1 MDEISDRLNQLVIDL
16 PAKLERLEQMARKPS
31 QEVMQLAFFP
41 LIPRQAKPIIRK
53 TQEQHVG
60 CGT

>member
-16 PAKLERLEQMARKPS
+16 PATLERLEQMARKPS
-31 QEVMQLAFFP
+31 QAVMQLAFFP
-41 LIPRQAKPIIRK
+41 LMPRQVPPVIRG
-53 TQEQHVG
+53 TPTQHVG

>member
-1 MDEISDRLNQLVIDL
+1 MNKISDRLNQLVSDL
-16 PAKLERLEQMARKPS
+16 PAKLDRLEQMARKPS
-31 QEVMQLAFFP
+31 QETMQLAFYP
-41 LIPRQAKPIIRK
+41 LMPRQAKPIIRK